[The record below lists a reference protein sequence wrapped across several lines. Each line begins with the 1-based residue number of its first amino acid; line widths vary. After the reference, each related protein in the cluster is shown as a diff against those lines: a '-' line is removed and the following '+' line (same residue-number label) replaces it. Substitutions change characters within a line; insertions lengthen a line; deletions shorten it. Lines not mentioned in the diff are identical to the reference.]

1 MNILAYDR
9 TSCILCGARL
19 ESNARKW
26 CAKEIRLII
35 SVANKVYTSS
45 VDCTQATLSGVGL
58 IRHGSIVQVPID
70 PNVVD
75 MSRQPRGL
83 DEREGFI
90 KARLHSLKR
99 HQHTQ
104 TLRQHGTLFVR
115 PLVPFL
121 WGFAIHSFCWDMLN
135 AESAPDLQVL
145 FQACLS
151 MPLSRSG
158 ALDWGHGYIGLIE
171 PVPIEDPR
179 GSKLGAKD
187 MMGDWWRYSTPS
199 QIAEIHELV
208 EAEHAAPIMAQPMP
222 EEGPEIPTAG
232 DCFLSLPTELREMIL
247 FNLPSGDVYALKLA
261 SPVFANMQLSESFW
275 ASRFAFEH
283 EFGYALEARS
293 SRPRSWRLLYF
304 SMDRLKENPAVSL
317 TGRYR
322 VWELSSMLKHQ
333 LREAVHPA
341 CHGEPVI
348 GLIEPQHSSEWLKTQ
363 WQTATRGLVNEP
375 DFFEFGCR
383 PLRTRVVQVPT
394 PLRLDRMVVSFARVG
409 TEKYISGLELIHDD
423 SSIKI
428 GYTGRGEQQIE
439 IDESLL
445 PICGWHLALGM
456 SGLQGIAAIMKDGS
470 LCSWAGK
477 YEDLPQYSLRG
488 GGGDILAMKAE
499 FDAFRMVSLSIHTS
513 NMETTTWINN
523 VPWKYLCPWMPE
535 IPPEHYFLD
544 GSGQEYAHWYM
555 GLEGGTDVGKSR
567 PIDTFYFG
575 GSHGELLPFIKEITV
590 WALVGINI
598 QITSV
603 VFTYTDS
610 SRDRSFGMITSDPDA
625 EDEIEEDPEEVKF
638 SVPIDGPGGE
648 RIQCIDVLYTKL
660 FDTRPMLKGL
670 KIRTNRRTSEVL
682 PAPEPTERKIA
693 NNILDN
699 AEYPSQDPDQQRTAD
714 VSQNW
719 ITLEPRGQEIVGIY
733 AVLGWNVIENFGL
746 ISMNKP

>member
-26 CAKEIRLII
+26 CAKEIRVL
-35 SVANKVYTSS
+35 YTSS
-45 VDCTQATLSGVGL
+45 VDCTQATLSGVGI

-158 ALDWGHGYIGLIE
+158 ALDWGHDYIGLID

-187 MMGDWWRYSTPS
+187 LMGDWWRHSTPS
-199 QIAEIHELV
+199 QIPEIQELV
-208 EAEHAAPIMAQPMP
+208 EAEHIAPSTAQPMP
-222 EEGPEIPTAG
+222 EKGQEIPIAG
-232 DCFLSLPTELREMIL
+232 DRFLSLPTELREMVL
-247 FNLPSGDVYALKLA
+247 FNLPSKDVYALKLA
-261 SPVFANMQLSESFW
+261 SPVFANMQLPDGFW
-275 ASRFAFEH
+275 ASRFEFDH
-283 EFGYALEARS
+283 EFGYVLEARS
-293 SRPRSWRLLYF
+293 SRPQFWRSLYF
-304 SMDRLKENPAVSL
+304 AMDRLKENPAISL
-317 TGRYR
+317 SGRFR

-394 PLRLDRMVVSFARVG
+394 PLRLDRVVVSFARVG
-409 TEKYISGLELIHDD
+409 TEKYISGLELLIHND

-428 GYTGRGEQQIE
+428 GCAGRGEKQIE
-439 IDESLL
+439 VDKNLL

-456 SGLQGIAAIMKDGS
+456 SGIQGIAAVMKDGS
-470 LCSWAGK
+470 LSSWVGK
-477 YEDLPQYSLRG
+477 YEDLPRYSLRG
-488 GGGDILAMKAE
+488 GGGDLLAMKAE

-513 NMETTTWINN
+513 NMETTTWINHL
-523 VPWKYLCPWMPE
+523 PWKYLCPWMPE
-535 IPPEHYFLD
+535 IPPDHYILD

-555 GLEGGTDVGKSR
+555 GMEGGTDVGKSR
-567 PIDTFYFG
+567 PIDAFYFG
-575 GSHGELLPFIKEITV
+575 GSHGELLPLLKEIIVYSLAGTT
-590 WALVGINI
+590 I
-598 QITSV
+598 QITGV
-603 VFTYTDS
+603 EFTYTDS
-610 SRDRSFGMITSDPDA
+610 SRDRFFGMITSDPDA
-625 EDEIEEDPEEVKF
+625 EDEIEENPEEAKF

-648 RIQCIDVLYTKL
+648 RIKGIDVLYTKL

-670 KIRTNRRTSEVL
+670 KIRTNRRTAEVL
-682 PAPEPTERKIA
+682 PAPVLNKRKIA
-693 NNILDN
+693 SNILDSS
-699 AEYPSQDPDQQRTAD
+699 EYPSQVLDQQRTVD
-714 VSQNW
+714 VSKNW
-719 ITLEPRGQEIVGIY
+719 ITLEPRGQELVGIY
-733 AVLGWNVIENFGL
+733 AVLGWNMIENFGL
-746 ISMNKP
+746 ISMNRS